1 MARITIL
8 VTSYWFIVLTY
19 LSTERN
25 ETLDTLSD
33 DLFEQQLALLN
44 QWFESLAN
52 STLFDSSSEFIF
64 SYRSMQA
71 NYYREIYKARISLFY
86 VKKFHFFEGQLRRS

>member
-8 VTSYWFIVLTY
+8 VTSYCFTVLTN
-19 LSTERN
+19 LSAEHN
-25 ETLDTLSD
+25 ETLNTLSD

-64 SYRSMQA
+64 SYRSMQT
-71 NYYREIYKARISLFY
+71 NYYREIYKARTSLFY
-86 VKKFHFFEGQLRRS
+86 VEKNFTFLKGN